1 MDFRQ
6 PGSVVFGLTFIG
18 GPMLYVA
25 WAYYKIVTTIK
36 GMGKE
41 VAADKKGD
49 SKENAIAMK
58 MCVCYWESII
68 LA

>member
-1 MDFRQ
+1 
-6 PGSVVFGLTFIG
+6 
-18 GPMLYVA
+18 MLYVA